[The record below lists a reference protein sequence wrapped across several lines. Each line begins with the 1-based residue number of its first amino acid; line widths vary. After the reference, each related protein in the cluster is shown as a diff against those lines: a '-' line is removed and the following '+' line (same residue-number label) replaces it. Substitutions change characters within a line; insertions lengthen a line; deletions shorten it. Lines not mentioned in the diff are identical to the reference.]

1 MALMFKHTRFN
12 FGFVLENV
20 GSSYS
25 GLNNSDFQGL
35 FFLLALA
42 VLKLHSAIHRIKRY
56 PVDNS

>member
-1 MALMFKHTRFN
+1 MALMFKNTRFN

-35 FFLLALA
+35 FF
-42 VLKLHSAIHRIKRY
+42 SW
-56 PVDNS
+56 P